1 MDLRRTQGNEND
13 HIDLNRLQPVP
24 KRIWLCLSPLGG
36 SNRYNAG
43 SRGLTPP
50 ATQCRP
56 FGTVFGADPRR
67 VSAPHFQINRR
78 KKTTATVAPVI
89 ASSA

>member
-24 KRIWLCLSPLGG
+24 KRIWLCLSPLRV

-43 SRGLTPP
+43 FRGL
-50 ATQCRP
+50 RP
-56 FGTVFGADPRR
+56 RLLNAVPSGLCSGQTRGGCLPHTFKSTEGKRLQPLSRR
-67 VSAPHFQINRR
+67 
-78 KKTTATVAPVI
+78 
-89 ASSA
+89 